1 MQFANFARSQYRD
14 NMQKDSINYA
24 YLAGTESN
32 GAKLPFRAVCKFA
45 FGGIDLRIYS
55 SFFLPFALF
64 NMRPFGVASFFPG
77 GPLDVHRAFS
87 PLLQPL
93 ARGDWRWGFRLR

>member
-1 MQFANFARSQYRD
+1 
-14 NMQKDSINYA
+14 MQKDSINYA
-24 YLAGTESN
+24 YLAGNESN

-55 SFFLPFALF
+55 SFFLPFVLF
-64 NMRPFGVASFFPG
+64 NLRPFGVASFFPG
-77 GPLDVHRAFS
+77 GPLDVYRAFS

-93 ARGDWRWGFRLR
+93 ARSDWRWGFRLL

>member
-1 MQFANFARSQYRD
+1 
-14 NMQKDSINYA
+14 MQKDSINFA

-32 GAKLPFRAVCKFA
+32 RAKLPFRAVCKFA

-55 SFFLPFALF
+55 SFFLPFVLF
-64 NMRPFGVASFFPG
+64 NLQPFGVAAFIPG
-77 GPLDVHRAFS
+77 GPLDMHRAFS

-93 ARGDWRWGFRLR
+93 ARYDWRWGFRLM